1 MNVKKDKWSKKE
13 YKEFVKCLKNIG
25 NEEYVVFTKK
35 IVKEDVQILGI
46 KIPKLKEIAKEIV
59 KGDYHAFLNICENTY
74 QEELLIEGLV
84 IGYLKK
90 KEDFDFYL
98 DSFVYKINNWAVCDT
113 TTANMKMIKKY
124 KEEYLNQILEYAKS
138 NQEFVVRFALVCL
151 LAHYKEEKY
160 IKIIINTIN
169 EIKLDTYYVNMAK
182 AWLLC
187 EIYIYYKDKI
197 NLNELKV
204 NTFVF
209 NKFISKCC
217 DSYRVSKEDKEILR
231 SYKKGISF

>member
-13 YKEFVKCLKNIG
+13 YKEFVKYLKNIG

-98 DSFVYKINNWAVCDT
+98 DSFVHKINNWAVCDT

-151 LAHYKEEKY
+151 LSHYKEEKY

-169 EIKLDTYYVNMAK
+169 EIEIDTYYVNMAK

-187 EIYIYYKDKI
+187 EIYIYHKDKL

-217 DSYRVSKEDKEILR
+217 DSYRVNKEDKEMLR
-231 SYKKGISF
+231 SYKKDISF